1 MTSNNECQKIESYHA
16 TVHMNS
22 KVYYVTIPRDV
33 VRKMSIR
40 KDDLV
45 VVKVAHTSPPEGF

>member
-1 MTSNNECQKIESYHA
+1 MTSDNGSQKIESYHA

-22 KVYYVTIPRDV
+22 RVYYVTIPRDV
-33 VRKMSIR
+33 VRKMGIR

>member
-1 MTSNNECQKIESYHA
+1 MTSDNESQKIESYHA

-22 KVYYVTIPRDV
+22 RVYYVTIPRDV